1 MEAIGKKSKLEG
13 VWRTLPYRTFEG
25 ESKKNECD
33 SKGNRASFEVGKI
46 CQTLYKVC
54 LNKDCLQDWM

>member
-1 MEAIGKKSKLEG
+1 METIGEKSKLEG
-13 VWRTLPYRTFEG
+13 VWRRLSYRTFEG
-25 ESKKNECD
+25 ESKKYECG
-33 SKGNRASFEVGKI
+33 SEGNRVSFEVGKI